1 MKRNEFLKACASG
14 VCGCGLLGLLA
25 PVAARAE
32 EKQSPATALPAE
44 CEQTK
49 QQLDGARER
58 FAILVTAM
66 GEQLDDATRQ
76 KLLQQMG
83 RECAKPWTPFFEK
96 HRGDLQGFL
105 VKAKTAWLERADF
118 DEKTGVLRV
127 AGKPGPCS
135 CPLTKV
141 GRTPADFCR
150 CSTGWNEAAFSTVV
164 GKPVRIELEESVLR
178 GDPRCSFR
186 ITIS

>member
-1 MKRNEFLKACASG
+1 MKRNEFLVACASG

-25 PVAARAE
+25 PATAAAE
-32 EKQSPATALPAE
+32 EKEAPAAAAPAE

-66 GEQLDDATRQ
+66 GAQLDDATRQ
-76 KLLQQMG
+76 KLLQQTG
-83 RECAKPWTPFFEK
+83 RECARPWTPFFEK
-96 HRGDLQGFL
+96 HRGDLPGFL
-105 VKAKTAWLERADF
+105 AKAKSAWLERADF
-118 DEKTGVLRV
+118 DEKAGVLRV
-127 AGKPGPCS
+127 AGKPGPCA
-135 CPLTKV
+135 CPLVKV

-150 CSTGWNEAAFSTVV
+150 CSTGWNELAFSTVV
-164 GKPVRIELEESVLR
+164 GKPVKVELEESVLR